1 MTTKSNSSAAIG
13 FLQKLAYNAR
23 LFLMRLEGGNQG
35 AANAKNRIEEIKD
48 IVKTFESKTG
58 LNAKDSSVIEIGFGA
73 RPERAF
79 AMTAF
84 FKTVTAI
91 DLDSPVLSLK
101 DIPQVF
107 KRNGME
113 RGIKSTI
120 RHLIFDTWS
129 WKQFHQT
136 MQHHLGGYDPDR
148 VKFIIGNAGNESTWE
163 NASDFQLA
171 FSTDVFEHIPKEDL
185 TSLLTILRRRLSN
198 NGLVITRPMVFTGI
212 CGGHD
217 LDWYPS
223 RVATNDSANAWSHL
237 TDPDFS
243 TNTFLN
249 RLTRRDYL
257 GIFHDTGFQILRD
270 TARMGDNF
278 GIQHLTQ
285 NNRSLLS
292 SYDDYELFSNQVEFL
307 LR

>member
-1 MTTKSNSSAAIG
+1 MTTESNSSTRIG
-13 FLQKLAYNAR
+13 FLKKLAYNAR
-23 LFLMRLEGGNQG
+23 LFYMRLKGGNQG
-35 AANAKNRIEEIKD
+35 TANAINRIQEINE
-48 IVKTFESKTG
+48 IVRIFEASTG
-58 LNAKDSSVIEIGFGA
+58 LNAKNSSIVEIGFGA

-84 FKTVTAI
+84 FKNVTAI
-91 DLDSPVLSLK
+91 DLDAPVLSLK

-107 KRNGME
+107 KKNGFE
-113 RGIKSTI
+113 RGLKSTI
-120 RHLIFDTWS
+120 RHLIFDNRG
-129 WKQFHQT
+129 WKLFHET
-136 MQHHLGGYDPDR
+136 MHDHLDGYDPSR
-148 VKFIIGNAGNESTWE
+148 VRFIIGNAGKHTTW
-163 NASDFQLA
+163 ADAPDFQLA

-185 TSLLTILRRRLSN
+185 TSLLSILRRRLSN
-198 NGLVITRPMVFTGI
+198 NGLIITRPMVFTGI

-223 RVATNDSANAWSHL
+223 RVATNDSTSAWTHL
-237 TDPDFS
+237 TDPNFS

-249 RLTRRDYL
+249 QLTRRDYL
-257 GIFHDTGFQILRD
+257 EIFHNAGFQIISD

-278 GIQHLTQ
+278 GIQHLTTQ
-285 NNRSLLS
+285 KKMVLF